1 MARGDKIQGPQDRS
15 ADVAQLFRDFGRI
28 REKVEKFTGE
38 RGDDKRPLSAVRRSE
53 FKALA
58 SIGLQSGQVAAAP
71 TQADFNALQK
81 DVANI
86 FQALQRIS
94 NVLGNADIPKV

>member
-1 MARGDKIQGPQDRS
+1 MARGDKIQGPQERP
-15 ADVAQLFRDFGRI
+15 ADIAQLFRDFSRI

-38 RGDDKRPLSAVRRSE
+38 RGDAKLPLSAVRRSE
-53 FKALA
+53 LAALA
-58 SIGLQSGQVAAAP
+58 SMGMMSAQVSAAP
-71 TQADFNALQK
+71 TATDYNALQK

-94 NVLGNADIPKV
+94 NILGNANIPKV